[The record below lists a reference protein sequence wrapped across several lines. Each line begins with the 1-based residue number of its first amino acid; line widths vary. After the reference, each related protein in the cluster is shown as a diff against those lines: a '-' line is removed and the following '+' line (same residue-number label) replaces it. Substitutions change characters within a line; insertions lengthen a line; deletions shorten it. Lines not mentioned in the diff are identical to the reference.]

1 MGDEHNTRLMRTPK
15 EGERILAPTRRPD
28 GTLRKPIRIRAGYT
42 PQDEVAI
49 YKSKGT
55 LMRKS
60 AEVVVPPGYEPSMD
74 AKLKTKS
81 AKRNERKKEKKLQFR
96 PNETVKITLKDS
108 SPLFSVFNSKK
119 LAKLWKMLIM
129 DSVAAMMSDLGRSFS
144 SHDQRATSQKVKRK
158 IRGYRKLIN
167 LVHAKFQ
174 EKRKTHHTKRELG
187 GVNAK
192 LESCK
197 AKLLSLADHSS
208 RELIELYDR
217 VMLSRLKLLA

>member
-81 AKRNERKKEKKLQFR
+81 AKRNERKKEKKLQTNHDVITVYKLQTYEAITSNTDSLHRVPKYMFDLGVQF
-96 PNETVKITLKDS
+96 NEFTRGNEMVDVS
-108 SPLFSVFNSKK
+108 SDVLRRIII
-119 LAKLWKMLIM
+119 LKMLLTLIIQQQQ
-129 DSVAAMMSDLGRSFS
+129 SGQKSLPPEGI
-144 SHDQRATSQKVKRK
+144 DQMEDVDCFRAEYKRLDGK
-158 IRGYRKLIN
+158 STNEIYNQRTW
-167 LVHAKFQ
+167 F
-174 EKRKTHHTKRELG
+174 
-187 GVNAK
+187 
-192 LESCK
+192 
-197 AKLLSLADHSS
+197 
-208 RELIELYDR
+208 
-217 VMLSRLKLLA
+217 